1 LRRIIATQ
9 IGFVARQILA
19 GANSASVMGVTS
31 RGVFLHLSSD
41 WVLFL
46 SFEPYRGPL
55 TLNLMTGRK
64 ELSQWQK
71 GAEMQIH
78 PDRLRF
84 PSQDLELVYRDAMEW
99 QPPDLPGRL
108 LSPDQSRQR
117 LEDVLLEL
125 AGMQKSSALA
135 DTLHAMLIPG
145 RQLSQ
150 PQQTTFRQLAAVCRA
165 CASQQAGKIAASV
178 NPFLGRGAG
187 LTPAGDDLVLGL
199 LLALNRYG
207 DVLAPGLDLKSL
219 NREIVRGAYE
229 RTTTLSA
236 NLIECASR
244 GQADERLILGLD
256 GLLSE
261 AHAPVVSAAY
271 LAGWGNSSGVDA
283 LVGMGLAMSCQ
294 GIPQN
299 QG

>member
-1 LRRIIATQ
+1 LRTIIASQ
-9 IGFVARQILA
+9 IGSAARQILA
-19 GANSASVMGVTS
+19 GANSANVMGISS
-31 RGVFLHLSSD
+31 RGVFLHLPSD

-46 SFEPYRGPL
+46 SFEQYRGPL
-55 TLNLMTGRK
+55 TINLMTGRK
-64 ELSQWQK
+64 ELSQWQN
-71 GAEMQIH
+71 GAEMQIY

-84 PSQDLELVYRDAMEW
+84 PSQDLELDYCDAMEW

-108 LSPDQSRQR
+108 LSPDQRRQR
-117 LEDVLLEL
+117 LEHVLLEL
-125 AGMQKSSALA
+125 GRMQKSSPLA
-135 DTLHAMLIPG
+135 ETLQAMLSPG
-145 RQLSQ
+145 RQVKEHQKTAFS
-150 PQQTTFRQLAAVCRA
+150 QLAALRQAWLSQDVA
-165 CASQQAGKIAASV
+165 MIVASML
-178 NPFLGRGAG
+178 PLLGMGAG
-187 LTPAGDDLVLGL
+187 LTPAGDDLALGFL
-199 LLALNRYG
+199 LVLNRWG
-207 DVLAPGLDLKSL
+207 GVLASGLDLKSL

-256 GLLSE
+256 ALLSDVYD
-261 AHAPVVSAAY
+261 PGICAAS